1 MNMASKLLSIA
12 KKVEKLSP
20 GVGGIFSYADLSNII
35 ATGSV
40 VGNSR
45 IISKLVGESILTKIQ
60 RGLYTAPEFDLWLLA
75 SRIEPD
81 CYISMDTVLA
91 EQAIIGTVPRRV
103 VSAVIVDKRK
113 RRVATPRGEIVFH
126 SIKKDL
132 FFGVSTK
139 SSGVVVATPEK
150 AYVDL
155 LYFYQK
161 GTRFAIDPLREVNIS
176 KLDWDIIRKYLAAY
190 KNPKFIK
197 FVEGLLRDKR

>member
-1 MNMASKLLSIA
+1 MNVASKLLSVA

-35 ATGSV
+35 ASGSV

-45 IISKLVGESILTKIQ
+45 IISKLVGESVLTKIQ
-60 RGLYTAPEFDLWLLA
+60 RGLYAAPKFDLWLLA
-75 SRIEPD
+75 SRIEPN

-91 EQAIIGTVPRRV
+91 EQAIIGTVPKRI
-103 VSAVIVDKRK
+103 VSAVIIDKRK
-113 RRVATPRGEIVFH
+113 RRVATPKGEIVFH

-132 FFGVSTK
+132 FFGVITK
-139 SSGVVVATPEK
+139 SNGVGVATPEK
-150 AYVDL
+150 AYIDL

-176 KLDWDIIRKYLAAY
+176 KLDWGIIKEYLTMY

-197 FVEGLLRDKR
+197 FVEGLLYDKR